1 MKDRENLFSDSDV
14 KNEMGEDKE
23 LTDIIDTLAEEI
35 IETLAEE
42 TVSKYYPL
50 ETEETQCPNPRWIL
64 LIN

>member
-1 MKDRENLFSDSDV
+1 MFSDSDV
-14 KNEMGEDKE
+14 ENEIDGDKE

-50 ETEETQCPNPRWIL
+50 ETNEEREEHNVLILIWIL